1 MALTLWPES
10 RAFRGEP
17 RPQQSELKNTQEP
30 RGNAEMTWGKRRGEA
45 GICRAELQRE
55 EYPHLLMLS
64 RMVAA
69 PQAPYEQP
77 RLLPTRPNPAMLKK
91 NSLKKWAGEPAL
103 RPSKISLL
111 PLLACGMTPTQA
123 AESLI
128 TPEVENIEAA
138 DSIAPTLER
147 RDKLD
152 YDPQRPSLVPE
163 LFEPYRAWRNEL
175 H

>member
-91 NSLKKWAGEPAL
+91 I
-103 RPSKISLL
+103 RSKNGQESRHCAQARFHFS
-111 PLLACGMTPTQA
+111 PCWLA
-123 AESLI
+123 
-128 TPEVENIEAA
+128 V
-138 DSIAPTLER
+138 
-147 RDKLD
+147 
-152 YDPQRPSLVPE
+152 
-163 LFEPYRAWRNEL
+163 
-175 H
+175 